1 MTAKQAAG
9 FRVNNN
15 NKKKTDLV
23 IGVWVR
29 PVTRAVEPTEVVI
42 VAISNI
48 FLFFNLKRKR
58 GNEQLKQLER
68 IAHVANTSGRQ
79 EIQSVSQDLAGNGS
93 PQTFCFHNHSENF
106 CKKNRNIRKLW
117 AKSWMLSLL
126 SQHRR
131 ISTFWYTVQRCRVH
145 HGIYWRRPDKP
156 QQALHHLECKCCR
169 QTPPV
174 SSHNPAEQQHTWH
187 QHTAS
192 IHKRLLIWHPEQRE
206 NVL

>member
-1 MTAKQAAG
+1 MIEKQAAG

-68 IAHVANTSGRQ
+68 GKHIWETRDS
-79 EIQSVSQDLAGNGS
+79 
-93 PQTFCFHNHSENF
+93 
-106 CKKNRNIRKLW
+106 
-117 AKSWMLSLL
+117 
-126 SQHRR
+126 
-131 ISTFWYTVQRCRVH
+131 
-145 HGIYWRRPDKP
+145 
-156 QQALHHLECKCCR
+156 
-169 QTPPV
+169 
-174 SSHNPAEQQHTWH
+174 
-187 QHTAS
+187 
-192 IHKRLLIWHPEQRE
+192 KRLTGFSWQWKPPNFLFPQSQRKFLQE
-206 NVL
+206 K